1 MSISVYRLKP
11 AFVALLR
18 PFARGLAAAGVTA
31 NQVTAAACLLSLFYA
46 ALLACFPTAPLL
58 WGLLLIR
65 GTRSRTWSTAPLLW
79 GLLPVCLFLRMALN
93 ALDGILARE
102 HRQQSRPGAQLNEMG
117 DVVADAALFAPLA
130 LLPGVP
136 AALVAC
142 VIWLALL
149 TEFAGALGLLIGASR
164 RYDGPCGKSDRALLL
179 GMAGLLL
186 ALPLP
191 DGWQA
196 GHILTA
202 GLCLCAAL
210 MLKTVFNR
218 LRAALAESAA

>member
-31 NQVTAAACLLSLFYA
+31 NQVTVAACLLSLFYA
-46 ALLACFPTAPLL
+46 ALLACFPT
-58 WGLLLIR
+58 
-65 GTRSRTWSTAPLLW
+65 SPLLW
-79 GLLPVCLFLRMALN
+79 GLLPACLFLRMALN

-102 HRQQSRPGAQLNEMG
+102 HRQQSRPGALLNEMG

-149 TEFAGALGLLIGASR
+149 TEFAGSLGLLIGASR

-179 GMAGLLL
+179 GLAGLLT

-196 GHILTA
+196 GHILTG

-210 MLKTVFNR
+210 MLWTIFNR

>member
-18 PFARGLAAAGVTA
+18 PFARGLVAAGVTA
-31 NQVTAAACLLSLFYA
+31 NQVTAAACLLSILYAVLLASFPAA
-46 ALLACFPTAPLL
+46 ALL
-58 WGLLLIR
+58 WG
-65 GTRSRTWSTAPLLW
+65 G
-79 GLLPVCLFLRMALN
+79 LPVWLFLRMAFN
-93 ALDGILARE
+93 ALDGIMARE
-102 HRQQSRPGAQLNEMG
+102 HQQKSRLGALLNEMG

-130 LLPGVP
+130 LLPGIST
-136 AALVAC
+136 AAVVA
-142 VIWLALL
+142 VVWLALL
-149 TEFAGALGLLIGASR
+149 TEFAGLLGVLIGASR

-179 GMAGLLL
+179 GLAGLLL

-191 DGWQA
+191 EGWNA

-210 MLKTVFNR
+210 MLRTVYNR
-218 LRAALAESAA
+218 LRAALEETTA

>member
-18 PFARGLAAAGVTA
+18 PFARGLAAVGVTA
-31 NQVTAAACLLSLFYA
+31 NQVTVAACLLSLLYA
-46 ALLACFPTAPLL
+46 ALLAYFPAAT
-58 WGLLLIR
+58 
-65 GTRSRTWSTAPLLW
+65 LLW

-93 ALDGILARE
+93 VLDGILARE
-102 HRQQSRPGAQLNEMG
+102 HQQQSRLGALLNEMG

-149 TEFAGALGLLIGASR
+149 TEFAGTLGLLIGSSR

-179 GMAGLLL
+179 GLAGLLPL
-186 ALPLP
+186 LPLP
-191 DGWQA
+191 DGWQV

-210 MLKTVFNR
+210 MLRTIFNR
-218 LRAALAESAA
+218 LRAALAESAS

>member
-31 NQVTAAACLLSLFYA
+31 NQVTAAACLLSLLYA
-46 ALLACFPTAPLL
+46 ALLACFPD
-58 WGLLLIR
+58 
-65 GTRSRTWSTAPLLW
+65 APLLW

-102 HRQQSRPGAQLNEMG
+102 HRQQSRLGALLNEMG

-136 AALVAC
+136 AVLVAC

-149 TEFAGALGLLIGASR
+149 TEFAGTLGLLIGASR

-179 GMAGLLL
+179 GLAGLLL

-210 MLKTVFNR
+210 MLWTVFNR

>member
-18 PFARGLAAAGVTA
+18 PFARGLVAAGVTA
-31 NQVTAAACLLSLFYA
+31 NQVTAAACLLSILYA
-46 ALLACFPTAPLL
+46 VLLASFPA
-58 WGLLLIR
+58 
-65 GTRSRTWSTAPLLW
+65 AALLW
-79 GLLPVCLFLRMALN
+79 GLLPVWLFLRMAFN
-93 ALDGILARE
+93 ALDGIMARE
-102 HRQQSRPGAQLNEMG
+102 HQQKSRLGALLNEMG

-130 LLPGVP
+130 LLPGIST
-136 AALVAC
+136 AAVVA
-142 VIWLALL
+142 VVWLALL
-149 TEFAGALGLLIGASR
+149 TEFAGLLGVLIGASR

-179 GMAGLLL
+179 GLAGLLL

-191 DGWQA
+191 EGWNA

-210 MLKTVFNR
+210 MLRTVYNR
-218 LRAALAESAA
+218 LRAALEETAA

>member
-31 NQVTAAACLLSLFYA
+31 NQVTAAACLLSLLYA
-46 ALLACFPTAPLL
+46 ALLACFPD
-58 WGLLLIR
+58 
-65 GTRSRTWSTAPLLW
+65 APLLW

-102 HRQQSRPGAQLNEMG
+102 HRQQSRLGALLNEMG

-149 TEFAGALGLLIGASR
+149 TEFAGSLGPLIGASR

-179 GMAGLLL
+179 GLAGLLPV
-186 ALPLP
+186 LPLP

-210 MLKTVFNR
+210 MLWTVFNR
-218 LRAALAESAA
+218 LRAALAESDA

>member
-1 MSISVYRLKP
+1 M
-11 AFVALLR
+11 
-18 PFARGLAAAGVTA
+18 
-31 NQVTAAACLLSLFYA
+31 
-46 ALLACFPTAPLL
+46 
-58 WGLLLIR
+58 
-65 GTRSRTWSTAPLLW
+65 
-79 GLLPVCLFLRMALN
+79 
-93 ALDGILARE
+93 ARE
-102 HRQQSRPGAQLNEMG
+102 HRQQSRLGALLNEMG

-136 AALVAC
+136 APLVAC

-149 TEFAGALGLLIGASR
+149 TEFAGLLGLLIGASR
-164 RYDGPCGKSDRALLL
+164 RHDGPCGKSDRALLL
-179 GMAGLLL
+179 GLAGLLP

-210 MLKTVFNR
+210 LLRTVFNR
-218 LRAALAESAA
+218 LRAALAESAS

>member
-31 NQVTAAACLLSLFYA
+31 NQVTAAACLLSLLYA
-46 ALLACFPTAPLL
+46 ALLACFPDT
-58 WGLLLIR
+58 
-65 GTRSRTWSTAPLLW
+65 PLLW

-102 HRQQSRPGAQLNEMG
+102 HRQQSRLGALLNEMG

-149 TEFAGALGLLIGASR
+149 TEFAGLLGPLIGASR

-179 GMAGLLL
+179 GLAGLLP

-196 GHILTA
+196 SHILTA

-210 MLKTVFNR
+210 MLWTVFNR
-218 LRAALAESAA
+218 LRAALAESDA

>member
-18 PFARGLAAAGVTA
+18 PFARRLAAAGVTA
-31 NQVTAAACLLSLFYA
+31 NQVTAAASLLSILYA
-46 ALLACFPTAPLL
+46 VLLACFPA
-58 WGLLLIR
+58 
-65 GTRSRTWSTAPLLW
+65 AALLW
-79 GLLPVCLFLRMALN
+79 GLLPVWLFLRMAFN
-93 ALDGILARE
+93 ALDGIMARE
-102 HRQQSRPGAQLNEMG
+102 HHQKSRLGALLNEMG

-130 LLPGVP
+130 LLPGIST
-136 AALVAC
+136 AAVVA
-142 VIWLALL
+142 VVWLALL
-149 TEFAGALGLLIGASR
+149 TEFAGLLGVLIGASR

-179 GMAGLLL
+179 GLAGLLL

-191 DGWQA
+191 EGWNA

-210 MLKTVFNR
+210 MLRTVYNR
-218 LRAALAESAA
+218 LRAALEETAA